1 MYIYWWVRG
10 PLCLWA
16 ASTGP
21 ELYINFS
28 ELYIKWSRTIY
39 KFLRTIYKICLVLPI
54 VHAPLTGNICLRSP
68 PNRSNAGTIAPYL
81 DLHKSCTFCSEKLA
95 EDKCSHEAHGIMP
108 FKTGNCVLPSLLR
121 LHFQMKQ
128 PIPVSS
134 PSFFPMIP
142 IQSFKIVASKLAKG
156 STGSATQFGTL
167 LYCHFKMQS
176 APQFT
181 HFHNVD
187 WLGFW
192 SKKHTKFHNT
202 EFKMIET
209 NGMCSGR

>member
-1 MYIYWWVRG
+1 MRG

-39 KFLRTIYKICLVLPI
+39 KFCRTIYKICLVLPI
-54 VHAPLTGNICLRSP
+54 VHVPLSGNICLRSP

-121 LHFQMKQ
+121 PHFQMKQ

-134 PSFFPMIP
+134 PSFSSDDPHP
-142 IQSFKIVASKLAKG
+142 
-156 STGSATQFGTL
+156 
-167 LYCHFKMQS
+167 
-176 APQFT
+176 
-181 HFHNVD
+181 
-187 WLGFW
+187 
-192 SKKHTKFHNT
+192 KFQDC
-202 EFKMIET
+202 
-209 NGMCSGR
+209 GQ